1 LPAIFS
7 WSSLPLTAI
16 RRNAEAV
23 IEPSGKANCAA
34 TSRRNGVVGVTVPGA
49 GRFFTVDHSAPGM
62 KGRCGLLGRQRTCL
76 LSARFRGAPARIFL
90 ASRNQPHTI
99 EDESFVIRPA
109 GSLAARMRAGA
120 HSTARVVL
128 LFHINFEHRLMK
140 VMPALQVFLVS
151 VAS

>member
-1 LPAIFS
+1 
-7 WSSLPLTAI
+7 
-16 RRNAEAV
+16 V

-34 TSRRNGVVGVTVPGA
+34 TSRRNGVVGVTAPGA

-76 LSARFRGAPARIFL
+76 LSARFRAAPARIFL

-109 GSLAARMRAGA
+109 GSLAA

>member
-49 GRFFTVDHSAPGM
+49 GRFFTVDHSAPGTN
-62 KGRCGLLGRQRTCL
+62 GRCGLLGRQRTCL
-76 LSARFRGAPARIFL
+76 LSAGFRAPPTRIFL
-90 ASRNQPHTI
+90 ASRNQPRSN
-99 EDESFVIRPA
+99 EVEFSVIGP
-109 GSLAARMRAGA
+109 
-120 HSTARVVL
+120 
-128 LFHINFEHRLMK
+128 RL
-140 VMPALQVFLVS
+140 
-151 VAS
+151 

>member
-7 WSSLPLTAI
+7 WSSLPLAAI

-34 TSRRNGVVGVTVPGA
+34 TSGRNGVVGVTVPGA

-76 LSARFRGAPARIFL
+76 LSARFRASQTRIFL
-90 ASRNQPHTI
+90 ASRNQPRSN
-99 EDESFVIRPA
+99 EVEFSVIGP
-109 GSLAARMRAGA
+109 
-120 HSTARVVL
+120 
-128 LFHINFEHRLMK
+128 RL
-140 VMPALQVFLVS
+140 
-151 VAS
+151 